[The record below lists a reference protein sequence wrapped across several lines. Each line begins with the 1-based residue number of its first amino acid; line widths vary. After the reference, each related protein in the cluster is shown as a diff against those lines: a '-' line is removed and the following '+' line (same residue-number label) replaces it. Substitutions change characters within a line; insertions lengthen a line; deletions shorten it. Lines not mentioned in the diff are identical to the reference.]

1 MAEATAVWRGIDP
14 VRWLLAYDAVEA
26 VGYGEARA
34 RVARRV
40 AWALIALFLL
50 FGLAAVWFRWTD
62 NKPTVASTGLVTAH
76 RLVALDWGGW
86 FRENIWWRG
95 KQTPAPL
102 TYTVHGLFF
111 TLFGYSVR
119 GILVLHAVTGAA
131 LLAFLYRVTA
141 RRAGPWAGAAAVAW
155 CLGMP
160 LFHYVTLSGWTF
172 IWATMFLLLAVDLAD
187 RAALTGRAR
196 WLLLAGIAVGCAG
209 MSRPENYATALL
221 FAALAPFAMRY
232 RVAFLAI
239 AFSWPTAQFF
249 VNQVLHGADP
259 GLRILDDARSAM
271 GFAELFEE
279 WLARV
284 RRAVL
289 NRNFSTPLQ
298 WLLLPAILAFGLP
311 RHRLLAGIALYFWV
325 AFFAAYA
332 MRRISFNHEGY
343 YFAHVVL
350 AMPFLGAL
358 TVWAAGRVRAML
370 QRAGMAPARAAAVA
384 LVVVAAAFC
393 VERVTLG
400 SAWKERVFYRVPAP
414 VRALRDAL
422 QGQLGPGDAIM
433 LDYFPEVSWLL
444 AEIEGPGGRNAYYY
458 NVAVTGT
465 PRPRVNAARKD
476 LTDEEILPVNRWVA
490 ENLDR
495 WFEHNV
501 PRYLVMLA
509 PDVWE
514 REMGRKRAMGHYRM
528 FGLRAAAPYAATAAA
543 WAGGDVGEVMF
554 ENEDFRIVAL
564 DE

>member
-1 MAEATAVWRGIDP
+1 MAEGSTGRRGMDMA
-14 VRWLLAYDAVEA
+14 RWLLAYDAVEP
-26 VGYGEARA
+26 VGYGDPRA
-34 RVARRV
+34 RVARRA
-40 AWALIALFLL
+40 AWVLIAVFLL
-50 FGLAAVWFRWTD
+50 FGLAAVWLRWTD

-95 KQTPAPL
+95 KQTPTPL
-102 TYTVHGLFF
+102 IYTLHGLFF
-111 TLFGYSVR
+111 TVFGYSVR
-119 GILVLHAVTGAA
+119 GILVLHAFAGAA

-141 RRAGPWAGAAAVAW
+141 RRAGAYAGLAAVGW
-155 CLGMP
+155 CVGMP

-172 IWATMFLLLAVDLAD
+172 IWATMFLLLAVELAD

-196 WLLLAGIAVGCAG
+196 WLLLAGVAVGCAG

-239 AFSWPTAQFF
+239 GFAWPLAQFF
-249 VNQVLHGADP
+249 VNQVLHDAAS
-259 GLRILDDARSAM
+259 GLRILDDARAGM
-271 GFAELFEE
+271 GYLELFQE
-279 WLARV
+279 WLASV

-298 WLLLPAILAFGLP
+298 WILLPAILVFGVP
-311 RHRLLAGIALYFWV
+311 RHRLLAGITLYFWV

-350 AMPFLGAL
+350 ATPFLGAL

-422 QGQLGPGDAIM
+422 QEELGPGDAVM

-444 AEIEGPGGRNAYYY
+444 AEIEGPGGRSAYYY
-458 NVAVTGT
+458 NTEVTGR

-476 LTDEEILPVNRWVA
+476 LTGEEIVPVNRWVA

-495 WFEHNV
+495 WFEHNR
-501 PRYLVMLA
+501 PRYLVMVA
-509 PDVWE
+509 PSVWE
-514 REMGRKRAMGHYRM
+514 REMGRERAMGHYRM
-528 FGLRAAAPYAATAAA
+528 FGLRAAAPYAETAAA
-543 WAGGDVGEVMF
+543 WSGGDVGEVVF
-554 ENEDFRIVAL
+554 ESGDFWIVAL